1 MTTIQTISKDC
12 SKYGTFIPQSSV
24 NFISKEVNFPIQGY
38 TKSANLVFNKEG
50 VQRDRVAE
58 HIAGMAGKVRAHGFI
73 DTVKVYPPVNGKFE
87 VAEAQHRVD
96 VIRDMLDEAEL
107 KNQDIPIS
115 VLWWVDPSDKEEVQ
129 RTIHCFN
136 TGNKPWTIWDYV
148 KSNSNMNGTRVAY
161 KDFQQILQDMKDHQ
175 SYLTNNIVAA
185 IYSGKLMTH
194 SKLRDGSYR
203 ITGEM
208 KPYYNLMLQTI
219 SSFVSG
225 EGKKNVPSTFLRLWV
240 QCLHQHIKL
249 LKKDETLSSSDRY
262 SAFNTKIQKCVNSAV
277 EILRVKHTLG
287 AKGHVSLPV
296 DGDIQ
301 EWFKSQ

>member
-1 MTTIQTISKDC
+1 MTTLETIADNC
-12 SKYGTFIPQSSV
+12 SKYGTFIPQSSIKFV
-24 NFISKEVNFPIQGY
+24 SQKVNFPIQGY
-38 TKSANLVFNKEG
+38 TKSSNLVFNKDG
-50 VQRDRVAE
+50 VQRDRVFE
-58 HIAGMAGKVRAHGFI
+58 HKVGMGRKVRDNGFI
-73 DTVKVYPPVNGKFE
+73 DSIKVYPPINGKFE
-87 VAEAQHRVD
+87 VAEAQHRLD
-96 VIRDMLDEAEL
+96 VIRDMLDEYEL
-107 KNQDIPIS
+107 NNQDIPIT

-148 KSNSNMNGTRVAY
+148 KSNSNMNGTKVFY
-161 KDFQQILQDMKDHQ
+161 KDFMKILQDMKDHQ

-203 ITGEM
+203 ITSEM
-208 KPYYNLMLQTI
+208 KPYYNLMLETI
-219 SSFVSG
+219 SSFVCS
-225 EGKKNVPSTFLRLWV
+225 EGKKNVSSTFLRLWV
-240 QCLHQHIKL
+240 QCLHQYIKL

-262 SAFNTKIQKCVNSAV
+262 SAFNTKIQKCVNSAI

-287 AKGHVSLPV
+287 ASAHVSLPT

-301 EWFKSQ
+301 EWFASQ